1 MDSTD
6 PEDSDEDWKKA
17 TQRKRTPN
25 AKKGEG
31 TPKPR
36 ANKAV
41 KLSAELS
48 DIIGV
53 DAMSRPEVIKKMW
66 SIIKE
71 RNLYVS
77 FNWIHN
83 FLILRKK
90 KKKVLL
96 FEKKKSF

>member
-77 FNWIHN
+77 FN
-83 FLILRKK
+83 
-90 KKKVLL
+90 
-96 FEKKKSF
+96 